1 MPYPTLL
8 VIKTSSLGDIIHM
21 LPAISDAQ
29 AHNPHLQID
38 WVVEEAFAEIPA
50 WHPAVRRVLPVAL
63 RRWRKQLSQRVTWA
77 QLQAFRQQ
85 VQQQPYDWIVDT
97 QGLLKSA
104 LLARQARGQR
114 WGYDWHSIREP
125 LASLLY
131 THTATISRQQHAIR
145 RNRQLMANSLGYTL
159 NEETLDYGLT
169 LADFPVPTRILPQ
182 HYIVALHGTS
192 RPDKEWGEAQWQ
204 QLLAELAVQGIHT
217 LLPWGNER
225 ERVRAERLAA
235 ANAWVQVLP
244 RSSLGELAAILR
256 QALALIGLDTGLMHL
271 AAALNKPCLAL
282 YPVTQAGLT
291 GLRANNPG
299 GAPLITVAGEE
310 TQATLTIMQR
320 FFNLL
325 P

>member
-1 MPYPTLL
+1 M
-8 VIKTSSLGDIIHM
+8 
-21 LPAISDAQ
+21 
-29 AHNPHLQID
+29 
-38 WVVEEAFAEIPA
+38 
-50 WHPAVRRVLPVAL
+50 PVAL
-63 RRWRKQLSQRVTWA
+63 RRWRKQLGQRATWA
-77 QLQAFRQQ
+77 QLQAFKRQ

-104 LLARQARGQR
+104 LLARQACGQH

-131 THTATISRQQHAIR
+131 THTVAISRQQHAIR
-145 RNRQLMANSLGYTL
+145 RNRQLMAKSLGYAID
-159 NEETLDYGLT
+159 EETLDYGLT
-169 LADFPVPTRILPQ
+169 QTLFPLPSPALPKP
-182 HYIVALHGTS
+182 YVVALHGTS

-204 QLLAELAVQGIHT
+204 PLLAELAVQGIHT

-225 ERVRAERLAA
+225 ERVRAERLAT

-256 QALALIGLDTGLMHL
+256 QALAVIGLDTGLMHL